1 MRQNFELVFCSS
13 FSWHFPIISGYIIF
27 IWTFF
32 APFFLFASISFA
44 QYTHTHSLVGATLL
58 PLLSLLLRG
67 VRWFIVYRLTW
78 PGSSIVIFMNKLN
91 SGKSN
96 YFQCKYSIIKIIF
109 IHIEIHVVNVWC
121 HYCGFCC
128 ISFYFI
134 LCVGVFVCI
143 FHAMHFVDIFSY
155 LFEWS
160 NAMTNGSEMQI
171 ECSKVHFLWGLSK
184 NDGVFLC
191 VCVQVKVKW
200 GYRIA
205 LTKW

>member
-32 APFFLFASISFA
+32 APFFLFAS
-44 QYTHTHSLVGATLL
+44 
-58 PLLSLLLRG
+58 LSLLHNIHTRTLWLELHFCLCCHCCWG
-67 VRWFIVYRLTW
+67 AWD
-78 PGSSIVIFMNKLN
+78 GSLFTSLPDLDLFIVIFMNKLN

-128 ISFYFI
+128 ISVYFI

-155 LFEWS
+155 LSEWS
-160 NAMTNGSEMQI
+160 NAMTNGCEMQI
-171 ECSKVHFLWGLSK
+171 KCSKVHFLWGLSK
-184 NDGVFLC
+184 NGGAFLC
-191 VCVQVKVKW
+191 VSSSQSEMGV
-200 GYRIA
+200 
-205 LTKW
+205 